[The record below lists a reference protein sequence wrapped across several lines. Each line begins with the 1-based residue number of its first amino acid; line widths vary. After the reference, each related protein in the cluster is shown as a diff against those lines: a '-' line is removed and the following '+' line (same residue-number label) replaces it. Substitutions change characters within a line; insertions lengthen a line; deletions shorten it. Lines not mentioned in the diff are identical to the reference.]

1 MIYYDYGNPCLL
13 VLMRYDEIGSQEKTP
28 ICDGLENLFLNW
40 VWYFWV
46 FHISCLGGPTIQSGD
61 VNQQKSKEI
70 FHKWC
75 LFAVR
80 SQKKLLKNNTNQY
93 FVNNNEW
100 FN

>member
-13 VLMRYDEIGSQEKTP
+13 SLLVSMRYNEIGSQETTP

-46 FHISCLGGPTIQSGD
+46 SHISCLGVPTIQSGD

-70 FHKWC
+70 FHK
-75 LFAVR
+75 
-80 SQKKLLKNNTNQY
+80 
-93 FVNNNEW
+93 
-100 FN
+100 